1 MLQTTERQT
10 RTRYWT
16 KQQGAVIWLT
26 GLSGSGKTTIAKELE
41 ALLLARHLK
50 VELLDGDIIRTN
62 LSKGLG
68 FSKEDRDTN
77 VRRVGFVAN
86 LLSRNGVIAIV
97 ALISPYKAIRDEI
110 RALIDPFVEVYINA
124 PLEICEQ
131 RDVKG
136 LYRRARAGE
145 IREFTGINSPYE
157 PPYCPEVT
165 CFTDEET
172 IDDSV
177 AKIVTFL
184 EGSLLI

>member
-1 MLQTTERQT
+1 MLQATEAQNET
-10 RTRYWT
+10 KYWM
-16 KQQGAVIWLT
+16 KQRGAVIWLT

-41 ALLLARHLK
+41 ALLLSRHLK

-86 LLSRNGVIAIV
+86 LLSRNGVIVIV
-97 ALISPYKAIRDEI
+97 ALISPYQAIRDEI
-110 RALIDPFVEVYINA
+110 RASVNTFVEVYTNA

-136 LYRRARAGE
+136 LYQKARAGE
-145 IREFTGINSPYE
+145 IKDFTGIHSPYE
-157 PPYCPEVT
+157 PPHRPEIT
-165 CFTDEET
+165 CFTDKET